1 MRTGTDR
8 ALRRPRTRASFGSR
22 PVGRLLAAVVAVLA
36 IAGTAPATAAPGP
49 DEAEVPERF
58 VEAFEQVW
66 RTLSERLPQEERAHV
81 SWDDIGDR
89 YRERLR
95 GVRTNGQL
103 RELLSEM
110 LGELDRSHLAIVPA
124 QAAGAVAAGRGEPGR
139 AAGTA
144 GLDVRV
150 LDQEAVVVA
159 VEPDGPAARAGVSPG
174 WTIAAIEGSP
184 LAPMLERISQAY
196 ATSTLLDLRLVE
208 AVRSRLS
215 GPRGREIA
223 VTFVDGRG
231 DRPEKT
237 LTLDAPRGE
246 LASFGRLPPTP
257 VWVSFDRRDGVG
269 HLAFNAFL
277 DPARVMPEFERAIRS
292 CLDCSGMV
300 LDLRGNRGGIAAMA
314 MGLAGWFVGERG
326 HALGT
331 MKTPDSTIR
340 FAVFPRPEPFRGRLA
355 VLVDGL
361 TASTAEILAGGLQDL
376 GRARIF
382 GSRTA
387 GAALPSVIHRLPTG
401 DAFQFPIASYRAADG
416 ETLEGEGVTP
426 DEPMLP
432 TREQL
437 LAGRDPVL
445 EAALAW
451 VRSGAPPQAGE
462 AKQEPAP

>member
-1 MRTGTDR
+1 VFTIGTG
-8 ALRRPRTRASFGSR
+8 
-22 PVGRLLAAVVAVLA
+22 AA
-36 IAGTAPATAAPGP
+36 ITEGAGANET
-49 DEAEVPERF
+49 EVPSRF
-58 VEAFEQVW
+58 VEAFHQVW
-66 RTLSERLPQEERAHV
+66 STVNERLPQEEREHV
-81 SWDDIGDR
+81 SWEDIGNR
-89 YRERLR
+89 YRERLG
-95 GVRTNGQL
+95 GVRTRQQL

-110 LGELDRSHLAIVPA
+110 LDELDRSHLAIVPA
-124 QAAGAVAAGRGEPGR
+124 QAAGEVTAGTGDPDR

-144 GLDVRV
+144 GLEARV
-150 LDQEAVVVA
+150 LQQQAIVVA
-159 VEPDGPAARAGVSPG
+159 VTPGGPAARAGVSPG
-174 WTIAAIEGSP
+174 WIISAIEGSP
-184 LAPMLERISQAY
+184 LAPILGRISQAY
-196 ATSTLLDLRLVE
+196 ASSTLLDLRLVE
-208 AVRSRLS
+208 AVRSRLT
-215 GPRGREIA
+215 GPRGRAIA

-231 DRPEKT
+231 ERRVET

-246 LASFGRLPPTP
+246 PARFGRLPPTP

-277 DPARVMPEFERAIRS
+277 DPGRLMPEFERAVRS
-292 CLDCSGMV
+292 CRSCAGMV

-314 MGLAGWFVGERG
+314 MGLAGWFVEEPG

-416 ETLEGEGVTP
+416 EILEGRGVTP
-426 DEPMLP
+426 DEQIHP

-437 LAGRDPVL
+437 LAGRDPAL
-445 EAALAW
+445 QAALEW
-451 VRSGAPPQAGE
+451 VHSDGSPRVGRAEQESAP
-462 AKQEPAP
+462 